1 LKATSPAINAGSN
14 ALAGASDVDLA
25 GASRYVGLTVDGEV
39 YAIDM
44 GAFEYQTIS
53 APNLTFAENPVNF
66 WYASVNGEKKDYYI
80 FGEDVVLDFSF
91 LNAASTLAEIGSG
104 MVIDKFTVS
113 FVVEGVA
120 ANGETVSQTFEY
132 RYQPE
137 SDYFDWLS
145 TGDWLDADELVS
157 YARQNLG
164 VLPVGNYTLSI
175 SLDVNNEIVERGE
188 EDGSEAANDNVY
200 TTAFEVREA
209 PSTVV
214 TTDKDVVDPTDGLI
228 SLREAVEVYAG
239 SYWYSSTIMV
249 EDGAEYVLDD
259 LTQVVV
265 KDGVATVSRD
275 VATLDSQ
282 TTLRDGDKFAFG
294 SSYMTFENGVL
305 TYPDG
310 TTATYDGKNAL
321 TFTTGDGDV
330 YVVKP
335 ESYYDYILNGG
346 QPVDDPNV
354 ATVDVVVLPSGEMI
368 ALEKFEE
375 TVFYSGETFA
385 TYYELAAVDAEGN
398 AISFAEGATIAID
411 GKAGVYQNGAVL
423 FEDGS
428 FVRLTDGA
436 AIEINGV
443 AATFVGAAFVL
454 PTGEV
459 VEFVAGETL
468 VCENGSTVAMTQ
480 VDDAISGVLD
490 LENGLRVELLGD
502 GQRFKRRFGQLV
514 VFIRDRLDLNLNRL
528 VFAVRLRRVEL
539 GASTFQLLRRRV
551 RLAFLFLRRQEEI
564 LLLFAPR
571 RQRVRRFFLR
581 RDAGRDRSPSALNP
595 IIQLAQ
601 SSMNPVQFVD

>member
-1 LKATSPAINAGSN
+1 KLTGNSAQGSGGAIYASTVALNDGALLTDNVAGVSGGAVYANALTLVNATVAGNEATVGGALYVGESATLDNTIVAGNKATGETGEGVDVYVASEGTVTLRNSLLENLEIGDGELVLVEEYRSILGVDPQFNDAANGDYSLKATSPAINAGSN

-25 GASRYVGLTVDGEV
+25 GASRYVGLTVDGEI

-44 GAFEYQTIS
+44 GAFEFQTIS

-120 ANGETVSQTFEY
+120 ANGDTVSQTFEY

-164 VLPVGNYTLSI
+164 VLPVGNYSLSI
-175 SLDVNNEIVERGE
+175 SLDVNDEIVERGE

-259 LTQVVV
+259 LTHVVV

-275 VATLDSQ
+275 VATLNSQ

-294 SSYMTFENGVL
+294 TSYMTFENGVL

-310 TTATYDGKNAL
+310 TTATYDGENPL
-321 TFTTGDGDV
+321 TFTTGDGDT

-335 ESYYDYILNGG
+335 ESYYDYIMNGG
-346 QPVDDPNV
+346 QPVSDPNV
-354 ATVDVVVLPSGEMI
+354 ATVDVVVLPSGEMV
-368 ALEKFEE
+368 ALEKFELTE
-375 TVFYSGETFA
+375 FYYGETFA

-398 AISFAEGATIAID
+398 AISFAEGATLTVD
-411 GKAGVYQNGAVL
+411 GKAGVYQNGAVA

-436 AIEINGV
+436 A
-443 AATFVGAAFVL
+443 
-454 PTGEV
+454 
-459 VEFVAGETL
+459 
-468 VCENGSTVAMTQ
+468 
-480 VDDAISGVLD
+480 
-490 LENGLRVELLGD
+490 
-502 GQRFKRRFGQLV
+502 
-514 VFIRDRLDLNLNRL
+514 
-528 VFAVRLRRVEL
+528 
-539 GASTFQLLRRRV
+539 
-551 RLAFLFLRRQEEI
+551 
-564 LLLFAPR
+564 
-571 RQRVRRFFLR
+571 
-581 RDAGRDRSPSALNP
+581 
-595 IIQLAQ
+595 
-601 SSMNPVQFVD
+601 